1 MHILGQLKGFWQ
13 RQGQASPRANATT
26 LQADWDVHRPLLAQA
41 TAAITL
47 LAACIHATADP
58 RD

>member
-1 MHILGQLKGFWQ
+1 MRIPLAMEGMHILGQLKGFWQ
-13 RQGQASPRANATT
+13 RQGQASPRANAM
-26 LQADWDVHRPLLAQA
+26 QSPLAQA